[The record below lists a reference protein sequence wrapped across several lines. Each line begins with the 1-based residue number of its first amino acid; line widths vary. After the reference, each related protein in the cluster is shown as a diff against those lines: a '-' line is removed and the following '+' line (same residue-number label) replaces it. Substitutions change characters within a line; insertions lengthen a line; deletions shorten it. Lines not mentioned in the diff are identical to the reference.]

1 MRKLKR
7 ALSFIIAAAMILSLM
22 PTFAMA
28 ATENPDY
35 AYKFNPL
42 GAATGTHLNTYT
54 TYESTNNNWQWVTSY
69 NTNASYPRTNIVGTS
84 FSGTEIRGAST
95 KKVWWFAVKIKVPSA
110 GTYNATLDHAMRN
123 VYGRIDVYV
132 LPKDVTTL
140 SNTADIDFNTVYPG
154 SKLNDSAICLYA
166 AEDAW
171 DETAGTDKLNN
182 TFTTVGNDEER
193 ILVIECVGAGDGTTG
208 VNTNACI
215 TSFNI
220 IKSADSDEGGETPV
234 TQYTVTYNYNDDGAT
249 ANSTVTV
256 DENSSV
262 TLPTPTREGYT
273 FNGWSDGTGTYQA
286 GASYTVTSDVT
297 FTAQWTEVV
306 ADVEISDSLAF
317 NSTTVSAGADTK
329 DMSAMTATDKAN
341 FSIVAGKTMGVAAA
355 RHYQRSNAVHLLYRK
370 TTTGKNW
377 LSHVNDESYT
387 DDNNA
392 GRLTIQANHI
402 PAGTYKVDLSA
413 IEHARGAGVYLYVGG
428 KYVGV
433 RDTYDTTNAY
443 SNGILVDAT
452 TETIGYV
459 TISDSDDDAT
469 NANPVE
475 ISICSAN
482 IDSPASNNNIFVLT
496 GITFEQVENAPA
508 VNTLSY
514 SVKNADG
521 TAATA
526 NTLGTYEVENGST
539 LNVSAMLDGKHLN
552 GYTVDGAED
561 TQNYIRVKSNNAN
574 VTVTDTK
581 AALTSASIVAS
592 DYQPVYTVK
601 ALKSNAQATITVEA
615 IVGGEVAASKSF
627 AVSVAASDLD
637 YFEDSANYAYGA
649 NYSELNSY
657 VSVGSVAAGN
667 IGSDAKGKELA
678 LSAEK
683 EVVIEDATYKFVG
696 WKRGGAGA
704 VTDALS
710 FTSYIS
716 SEAETTFTL
725 WSNTYLTAVYDKV
738 DDTAE
743 QTVEFYNQDGTFLDS
758 ATAAE
763 VQALAEIPEVSLLGH
778 TFEKWQYIGKDG
790 KTAEFTTG
798 SELHEAVTR
807 VVAKQ
812 NPKTVTITFA
822 DGTYGEE
829 TVQAN
834 VATETFNYGDAVKAD
849 DFYTIPYQ
857 TENPEE
863 LTNAC
868 WYRDGLLA
876 KTYRYYSF
884 YAWADTIV
892 TPEFMDSVPSALR
905 LPKVIVDTKAN
916 DGAYMIEWDC
926 YSNATYTIVE
936 AGILFSNTAEVTLS
950 KFSGEKFTSQ
960 RNVDHGQFAAK
971 PRETYDYAR
980 GYVIYKNETT
990 DVLGIAY
997 SNDVVIGG

>member
-28 ATENPDY
+28 AEGDTY
-35 AYKFNPL
+35 TYTF
-42 GAATGTHLNTYT
+42 ATGTSAKSPSADVVYTSGVTGVTGTDGGTWTYAGSNRAAT
-54 TYESTNNNWQWVTSY
+54 NYPYNYNNAYCRWQSNSSTGLSWLAFEFTAPQSGVYDITFNHTN
-69 NTNASYPRTNIVGTS
+69 NASYQPTTVSVYLLPEGTVPTYSDEYAFNESHLIATLSGTDITDGTASLGSVTITGESDDTFILAFVPVGT
-84 FSGTEIRGAST
+84 TASNGQYVRLQPKTLVLT
-95 KKVWWFAVKIKVPSA
+95 K
-110 GTYNATLDHAMRN
+110 
-123 VYGRIDVYV
+123 
-132 LPKDVTTL
+132 
-140 SNTADIDFNTVYPG
+140 TADV
-154 SKLNDSAICLYA
+154 S
-166 AEDAW
+166 
-171 DETAGTDKLNN
+171 
-182 TFTTVGNDEER
+182 
-193 ILVIECVGAGDGTTG
+193 
-208 VNTNACI
+208 
-215 TSFNI
+215 
-220 IKSADSDEGGETPV
+220 GGEEEEPV

-273 FNGWSDGTGTYQA
+273 FNGWNDSKTTYQA

-297 FTAQWTEVV
+297 LTAQWIADV

-317 NSTTVSAGADTK
+317 NSTTVSAGTDTK

-413 IEHARGAGVYLYVGG
+413 IEHARGAGVYLYVDG

-433 RDTYDTTNAY
+433 RDTYDTTNTY
-443 SNGILVDAT
+443 SNSILVDAT

-482 IDSPASNNNIFVLT
+482 IDSPASNNCIFVLT

-581 AALTSASIVAS
+581 AALKSASIVAS

-615 IVGGEVAASKSF
+615 IVGGEVAASESF
-627 AVSVAASDLD
+627 AVNVAASDLD

-678 LSAEK
+678 LSATE
-683 EVVIEDATYKFVG
+683 EVTIGDATYKFVG

-829 TVQAN
+829 PVQAN

-857 TENPEE
+857 TENPEA

-960 RNVDHGQFAAK
+960 INADHGQFAAK

-997 SNDVVIGG
+997 SNDVAIGG